1 MVNPCEFLGLLL
13 TSIFLM
19 TFVCR
24 CCICLSR
31 YSVGELLRQIPI
43 CKHVF
48 HENCILEW
56 FQTHSS
62 CPLCRVSL
70 QNLHRPSMISPAIV
84 TQPWPLHFSGTEGLD
99 PQISSS
105 NYQSLKSSLGELS
118 AQGSAS
124 VCIKDTS
131 SSSMA
136 SYVPESGMASASS
149 STSLFQKPL

>member
-84 TQPWPLHFSGTEGLD
+84 TQPWPSHFSGTEGLD

-136 SYVPESGMASASS
+136 SSVPESGMASASS
-149 STSLFQKPL
+149 STLLFQRPL